1 MNNVIALT
9 SALLKRWCM
18 ARRCCYGRRHQPRD
32 REMLCCKLFFFC
44 IISIHTINWGLFLKI
59 YGLIHTNL
67 KINQR
72 INKTQNKGSQPWR
85 QPRAHI
91 LHCNPME
98 QHRAPLC
105 WRRGGVGKDTSLL
118 QTSPRGDNFKS
129 GRGAKA
135 PFISS
140 AERQAKFA
148 RSLFCCVIA
157 LCQFLAR
164 AICKLRISS
173 PFCSPPVQMA
183 RLIRAVNR
191 WGIIYLFLCQQR
203 IIQAGQTGAIMS
215 HFSFTQMNQSLASLV
230 CEQQVAKQKQN
241 WKNQIQIHSL
251 WAKRLLYKTN
261 IYMKLSFYLINK
273 PCKQLCVYWNERMNH
288 YRLALAG

>member
-1 MNNVIALT
+1 
-9 SALLKRWCM
+9 
-18 ARRCCYGRRHQPRD
+18 
-32 REMLCCKLFFFC
+32 MLCYQLFFYV
-44 IISIHTINWGLFLKI
+44 IKNSHNQWRSSVKI

-67 KINQR
+67 KIDQR
-72 INKTQNKGSQPWR
+72 INKIQNKGSQPWC
-85 QPRAHI
+85 QPWAN
-91 LHCNPME
+91 LL
-98 QHRAPLC
+98 QGC
-105 WRRGGVGKDTSLL
+105 WQRGEVGINTSLL
-118 QTSPRGDNFKS
+118 QTSSWSDNFKS

-135 PFISS
+135 PSISS
-140 AERQAKFA
+140 AECQAEFA

-230 CEQQVAKQKQN
+230 YEQQVAKQKQN
-241 WKNQIQIHSL
+241 WKNQIQIHSR

-273 PCKQLCVYWNERMNH
+273 PCK
-288 YRLALAG
+288 

>member
-1 MNNVIALT
+1 
-9 SALLKRWCM
+9 M

-44 IISIHTINWGLFLKI
+44 IISIHTINGGLFLKI

-191 WGIIYLFLCQQR
+191 
-203 IIQAGQTGAIMS
+203 
-215 HFSFTQMNQSLASLV
+215 
-230 CEQQVAKQKQN
+230 
-241 WKNQIQIHSL
+241 
-251 WAKRLLYKTN
+251 
-261 IYMKLSFYLINK
+261 
-273 PCKQLCVYWNERMNH
+273 
-288 YRLALAG
+288 